1 MQSNFMGRDGFQ
13 WFTGVVEDNND
24 PLATGR
30 VRVRALG
37 YYTENKEEL
46 PTTDLPWATVLH
58 PVTSPAVSGL
68 GHTPF
73 LLPGSWVV
81 GFWRD
86 VDCQEPIIMGAL
98 GGFPTAE
105 PNTKLGF
112 NDPTGT
118 YPSYVNESDVNRL
131 ARGTQT
137 HEYTVDTVISE
148 PADPYAA
155 EYPHNK
161 VYATPS
167 GHTLEYDDT
176 PDNERI
182 KEKHKSGTFYEIH
195 PDGKKVTRVV
205 GNNYEIIAG
214 DEEVHIT
221 GSVTLNIDTNCTT
234 NITGNWDVNVTG
246 DITIDSGPGKTIN
259 LNSGTKGAARIDDTA
274 DVGDDPPGI
283 SGSDGSNK
291 IQTGSGTV
299 FIGD

>member
-1 MQSNFMGRDGFQ
+1 MGRDGFQ

-24 PLATGR
+24 PKQVGR
-30 VRVRALG
+30 VRVRAIG
-37 YYTENKEEL
+37 YHTQDKTAL
-46 PTTDLPWATVLH
+46 PTDDLPWATVMQ
-58 PVTSPAVSGL
+58 PTTSPAVSGV
-68 GHTPF
+68 GSHTF
-73 LLPGSWVV
+73 LLSGSWVV

-86 VDCQEPIIMGAL
+86 IDCQEPIIMGSL
-98 GGFPTAE
+98 PGFPTAE
-105 PNTKLGF
+105 PDTSLGF
-112 NDPTGT
+112 NDPSGT

-148 PADPYAA
+148 PADPYNA
-155 EYPHNK
+155 EYPHNH
-161 VYATPS
+161 VLATTS
-167 GHTLEYDDT
+167 GHTKEYDDT
-176 PDNERI
+176 PNNERI

-205 GNNYEIIAG
+205 GNNYEIVAG

-246 DITIDSGPGKTIN
+246 DITIDGSTIN
-259 LNSGTKGAARIDDTA
+259 LNNGTKGAARIDDTA
-274 DVGDDPPGI
+274 DEGDDPPGI

>member
-1 MQSNFMGRDGFQ
+1 MQSNFMGRDGFL

-24 PLATGR
+24 PLQTGR

-37 YYTENKEEL
+37 YHTENKEEL
-46 PTTDLPWATVLH
+46 PTADLPWASVMH
-58 PVTSPAVSGL
+58 PTTSPAVSGV

-73 LLPGSWVV
+73 LLQGTWVV

-98 GGFPTAE
+98 AGFPTAQ
-105 PNTKLGF
+105 PNTKIGF
-112 NDPTGT
+112 NDPSGT

-137 HEYTVDTVISE
+137 HEYTIDTVIAE

-155 EYPHNK
+155 EYPKNH
-161 VYATPS
+161 VFATES
-167 GHTLEYDDT
+167 GHTKEYDDT
-176 PDNERI
+176 PNNERI

-246 DITIDSGPGKTIN
+246 NITIDGSTIN

-274 DVGDDPPGI
+274 DTGDAGAAVGT
-283 SGSDGSNK
+283 NK
-291 IQTGSGTV
+291 IETGSSTV